1 MAYSKCP
8 KCENGYFEVTENFP
22 SKSNFKLL
30 FVQCSVCGS
39 VVGTMDYWNIGTLV
53 KELEKKVGLGTSTST
68 INSNL
73 DVINQNLARIFQHI
87 QIMNSKL
94 KEIEDK
100 ITKQK

>member
-8 KCENGYFEVTENFP
+8 KCDNGYFEVTENSP

-30 FVQCSVCGS
+30 FVQCSSCGS

-53 KELEKKVGLGTSTST
+53 KELEKKVGFGTSTSN

-73 DVINQNLARIFQHI
+73 DVINQNIARLFQQI
-87 QIMNSKL
+87 QFTNNKL
-94 KEIEDK
+94 KEIEEK
-100 ITKQK
+100 IDKQK

>member
-8 KCENGYFEVTENFP
+8 KCDNGYFEVTENSP

-30 FVQCSVCGS
+30 FVQCSSCGS

-53 KELEKKVGLGTSTST
+53 KELEKKVGFGTSTSN

-73 DVINQNLARIFQHI
+73 DIINQNIARLFQQI
-87 QIMNSKL
+87 QFTNSKL
-94 KEIEDK
+94 KEIEEK
-100 ITKQK
+100 IDKQK